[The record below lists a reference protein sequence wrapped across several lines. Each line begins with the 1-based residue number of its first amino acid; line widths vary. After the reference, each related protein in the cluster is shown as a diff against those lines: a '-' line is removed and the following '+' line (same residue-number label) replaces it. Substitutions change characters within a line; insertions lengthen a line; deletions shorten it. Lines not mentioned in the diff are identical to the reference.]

1 VTQGSGKRGRSL
13 PPLARF
19 VLIMALVAVV
29 ASPYVSAKRAEAQAV
44 PPIVVAPCVTTPVGA
59 ATCALVAA
67 ALVAAYVFAGNPT
80 TQADLTR
87 FGAAVEDWWRNLGT
101 EERAAVTAKVNGS
114 GDQFLSDFETYQ
126 SLGAALAAQTEA
138 GWLLDGPFDVGAT
151 PAGYFIERTE
161 DVIIP
166 GGTTVVYEAW
176 ARGVEHVP
184 YYPTG
189 NGCQS
194 ACHRG
199 YVILQGPADSAGQVR
214 LLGWWHDDPTTQAFT
229 AVTGQFYGGVG
240 VVGAQGGTPYF
251 STSLTGDQIAA
262 HGGIDFQLQIMSATN
277 QYGGNTMNAGWRIG
291 PLVWEGGLEGN
302 QILQPTMWDVALVA
316 GAAALPA
323 LEDGESRTIKIPAL
337 PDGYI
342 GATEPNPDVLLE
354 DGTTGPAVGELV
366 GAPAGGSTTDPAWW
380 EGLFSGVT
388 SAIAALAASLV
399 PMVTDMAEIAAWIGN
414 FPGELAEALATALP
428 TIFTPTAEF
437 TPWAPV
443 QAAAL
448 ASAPACVVA
457 GVSASTSAAFVGSS
471 DAIEIPGFGP
481 YGSMVIDDGNGWL
494 AGLRT
499 LTGIAAWFLFAAF
512 ALRTMRALFGSA
524 PGAADD

>member
-1 VTQGSGKRGRSL
+1 MTERASL
-13 PPLARF
+13 VGVRVFLLVVLLASA
-19 VLIMALVAVV
+19 ALGVREA
-29 ASPYVSAKRAEAQAV
+29 PRAEAQAV
-44 PPIVVAPCVTTPVGA
+44 PPIVIAPCVTTPVGA
-59 ATCALVAA
+59 TACALVAA

-80 TQADLTR
+80 GQSDLTR

-101 EERAAVTAKVNGS
+101 EERAAVTAKLNGA
-114 GDQFLSDFETYQ
+114 GDQFLYDSAIYQ
-126 SLGAALAAQTEA
+126 SLGAALAAQTDE

-161 DVIIP
+161 GVIIP
-166 GGTTVVYEAW
+166 GGTGVVYEAW

-240 VVGAQGGTPYF
+240 VVGTQGGTPYF

-291 PLVWEGGLEGN
+291 PLVWEGGLTGN

-366 GAPAGGSTTDPAWW
+366 GAPPTGGSLLDLAFQAWW
-380 EGLFSGVT
+380 AAQFGGIVTAVGALGTLLTPAVEDIASIAAAVAAWPTTLTDTLTTLAVPTTTWDPLATRVDAVEVAFPPCVVSGVVGVAGSMFAEGDTSLSIPFGAYGDIDLTDSFGLFGYVKNFSRFI
-388 SAIAALAASLV
+388 IATTMALYGYSV
-399 PMVTDMAEIAAWIGN
+399 YRRF
-414 FPGELAEALATALP
+414 FPGT
-428 TIFTPTAEF
+428 
-437 TPWAPV
+437 
-443 QAAAL
+443 
-448 ASAPACVVA
+448 
-457 GVSASTSAAFVGSS
+457 
-471 DAIEIPGFGP
+471 
-481 YGSMVIDDGNGWL
+481 
-494 AGLRT
+494 
-499 LTGIAAWFLFAAF
+499 
-512 ALRTMRALFGSA
+512 
-524 PGAADD
+524 